1 MVISF
6 LDTPNFYAEI
16 VKLLN
21 NNLSLIV
28 SERNTYP
35 FGFIS
40 FKKRLL
46 EHLHRVADK
55 IVVNSHY
62 HRIILENKYNWIT
75 KKIQTI
81 YNGVDLIRYS
91 PQYKYTYKNNFLVI
105 GSLKRQKNPIGLIN
119 AIKIYRDKYYNDI
132 KINWAGRINN
142 ISKEEYSLFS
152 KATTLITK
160 YGLEGNWNWLG
171 ERSDIHTL
179 LTDHDAL
186 ILPSFFEGLPNAI
199 CEAFACGKPVLA
211 SKVCEHPRI
220 ITEGKNGFL
229 FDPNNPEDI
238 ADVIHKYNNLS
249 IELKDKMV
257 YSARDYA
264 EDEFSNEKFV
274 NLYELLVLDLVKG

>member
-1 MVISF
+1 M
-6 LDTPNFYAEI
+6 
-16 VKLLN
+16 
-21 NNLSLIV
+21 
-28 SERNTYP
+28 
-35 FGFIS
+35 
-40 FKKRLL
+40 
-46 EHLHRVADK
+46 
-55 IVVNSHY
+55 
-62 HRIILENKYNWIT
+62 
-75 KKIQTI
+75 
-81 YNGVDLIRYS
+81 
-91 PQYKYTYKNNFLVI
+91 
-105 GSLKRQKNPIGLIN
+105 
-119 AIKIYRDKYYNDI
+119 
-132 KINWAGRINN
+132 
-142 ISKEEYSLFS
+142 
-152 KATTLITK
+152 ITK